1 MKILVSGGRDFKD
14 KLLLEK
20 TLSAAFNPSDILITG
35 GATGADKL
43 AENFANKN
51 NIEAKIFYPQY
62 KIWGKIA
69 PLMRNSEMIKECD
82 EVIAFWDRKSRG
94 TKYTIENSIK
104 NNKKVNIIYY

>member
-1 MKILVSGGRDFKD
+1 MKILVCGGRDFKD

-20 TLSAAFNPSDILITG
+20 TLSAAFNPNDILISG
-35 GATGADKL
+35 GAIGADKL
-43 AENFANKN
+43 AENFAIKK

-62 KIWGKIA
+62 KTWGKIA

-104 NNKKVNIIYY
+104 NNKKVNIIEY